1 MQVYISNKCQFD
13 YSFGNSEQRLATAKF
28 FKLQFKDD
36 HYKATPR
43 FTQDVKTF
51 LVKLHEIIME
61 LTEMN
66 NAVLSHL
73 DENFDLKEIYVYIT
87 FYFDGKVEF
96 NGIGLD
102 KGM

>member
-1 MQVYISNKCQFD
+1 
-13 YSFGNSEQRLATAKF
+13 
-28 FKLQFKDD
+28 
-36 HYKATPR
+36 
-43 FTQDVKTF
+43 
-51 LVKLHEIIME
+51 ME

-66 NAVLSHL
+66 NGVLSHL

-102 KGM
+102 KGMQYKQGPRNDFYLGWHD